1 MTGGGYRPDSVPRGA
16 ASIHLGRASPR
27 GSSSLP
33 GDLTHRSGMRG
44 QAPLASLFGLAP
56 HGVYRALSV
65 SGEAVR
71 SYRTLSPLPSTDS
84 RAVCSLRHFPSRCRG
99 RGLPGMPPVAES
111 GPSSRAHAPA
121 DARLLQPR
129 QGYHQLG
136 LNRERRRRDRYLA
149 WGASPRTGIP
159 KMNEPRS
166 GDRQTRLSPVP
177 GSTVLCTRSPG
188 AHAPGYG
195 SIAASRLEIHIILNT
210 ARKNRYGEPVR
221 LRGISIVG
229 RRR

>member
-1 MTGGGYRPDSVPRGA
+1 MAGGGYRPDSVPRGA

-44 QAPLASLFGLAP
+44 QAPLVSLFGLAP

-111 GPSSRAHAPA
+111 GPSSRAFAPA

-129 QGYHQLG
+129 QGYHLTRISHRVSTADG
-136 LNRERRRRDRYLA
+136 ESRRPAVLVANRAPRRSA
-149 WGASPRTGIP
+149 TTTASPDSRQSQRILALRR
-159 KMNEPRS
+159 PRYE
-166 GDRQTRLSPVP
+166 TR
-177 GSTVLCTRSPG
+177 
-188 AHAPGYG
+188 
-195 SIAASRLEIHIILNT
+195 
-210 ARKNRYGEPVR
+210 
-221 LRGISIVG
+221 
-229 RRR
+229 